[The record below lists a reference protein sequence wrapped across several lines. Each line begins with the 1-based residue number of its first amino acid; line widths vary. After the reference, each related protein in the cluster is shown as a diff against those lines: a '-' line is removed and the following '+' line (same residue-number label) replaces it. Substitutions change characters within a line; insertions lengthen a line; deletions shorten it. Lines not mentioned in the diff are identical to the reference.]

1 MNSVQLSGGAGLALD
16 ASYESCSGVARW
28 ERQYWWPERCWRWVK
43 TMRLEWGRCDAVD
56 PNAAM
61 QPDDTLFP
69 SAGAVEKRDWLS
81 EHAAQRAAETEGRIQ
96 RVLARR
102 GPLTASALCTSL
114 ALSPSAIHKA
124 LRRRPDLF
132 AVVGEKRNRRNR
144 PVFVWGLVSP
154 GEGAA

>member
-1 MNSVQLSGGAGLALD
+1 MNSAQLSGGAGVALD
-16 ASYESCSGVARW
+16 PSYEACSGPV
-28 ERQYWWPERCWRWVK
+28 EWRVVYDWSLRAYRRMK
-43 TMRLEWGRCDAVD
+43 LQRLEWGRCVGGAD
-56 PNAAM
+56 PDAAM

-69 SAGAVEKRDWLS
+69 SAEATNKRTWLS
-81 EHAAQRAAETEGRIQ
+81 EHAAARAAETEDRIHL
-96 RVLARR
+96 VLARR

-144 PVFVWGLVSP
+144 PVFVWGLV
-154 GEGAA
+154 EAR

>member
-1 MNSVQLSGGAGLALD
+1 MNSATLSGGSAVALD
-16 ASYESCSGVARW
+16 ASYEACSGPV
-28 ERQYWWPERCWRWVK
+28 EWRVVYDWGLRAYRRMK
-43 TMRLEWGRCDAVD
+43 LQRLEWGRCVGGAD
-56 PNAAM
+56 PDAAM

-69 SAGAVEKRDWLS
+69 SAGAVDKRIWLS
-81 EHAAQRAAETEGRIQ
+81 DRAAQIAAETEGRIQ

-114 ALSPSAIHKA
+114 ALSPSATHKA

-144 PVFVWGLVSP
+144 PVFVWGLVEAHN
-154 GEGAA
+154 GR

>member
-1 MNSVQLSGGAGLALD
+1 MTAVCDPDYEAL
-16 ASYESCSGVARW
+16 CGVAEWKVVWDTTIRAY
-28 ERQYWWPERCWRWVK
+28 RRMKLQ
-43 TMRLEWGRCDAVD
+43 RLEWGRYVGGAD
-56 PNAAM
+56 PDAAM

-69 SAGAVEKRDWLS
+69 SAGA
-81 EHAAQRAAETEGRIQ
+81 AETENRIHL
-96 RVLARR
+96 VLARR

-144 PVFVWGLVSP
+144 PVFVWGLV
-154 GEGAA
+154 EGHNGR

>member
-1 MNSVQLSGGAGLALD
+1 MTAVCD
-16 ASYESCSGVARW
+16 PDYESLCSVAEWKVVWDTTIRAY
-28 ERQYWWPERCWRWVK
+28 RRMKLQ
-43 TMRLEWGRCDAVD
+43 RLEWGRCVGGAD
-56 PNAAM
+56 PDAAM

-69 SAGAVEKRDWLS
+69 SAGAVEKRAWLS
-81 EHAAQRAAETEGRIQ
+81 EHAAQRAAETENRIHL
-96 RVLARR
+96 VLARR

-144 PVFVWGLVSP
+144 PVFVWGLVEAHN
-154 GEGAA
+154 GR